1 MIKDIKYSGY
11 AAQPS
16 DYECPD
22 GQLSAAIN
30 LINENGAL
38 NIINRPLPVGKL
50 LPGDEVFLHKTLS
63 ACNTIIIRRENDKL
77 NLYWLDYDVLTS
89 ATEQNPAPAPTLIDS
104 LPSFRDIKALG
115 LVLVVATSRGLRYY
129 RYADDS
135 YAVLGSHPPFVPIE
149 FGLRTNGA
157 VGTTETLQDFK
168 RDFLP
173 NISGGGSHTGR
184 RPTNKESKDALERF
198 SNAVMAQLLSH
209 FEENATSQGRFYQ
222 PFFVRYAFRLY
233 DGTFFMHSSPVLMLP
248 CVHPPLISVD
258 VEHVTDGSDGS
269 LCDLKSKVISNYF
282 TLVFRILPYDF
293 QMLDAW
299 KDLISSICIFVSAP
313 IYTYDQSVGLDWP
326 PIISDNRLMTVPDA
340 SGSSSFGHRGR
351 HPSETAGNTES
362 QSEDNQLLKGHY
374 EIGDGIF
381 CDHLTDN
388 NFSGYCWNIK
398 ANKKIADD
406 IKSAHEFYKIAEI
419 PFDQINSSV
428 ELKDLELTTTDL
440 KSLVTRERLTD
451 DSFSHR
457 RLTPSVLFGY
467 NSRMHL
473 ADISASLAKPLPL
486 RSVMSLSNKGSAR
499 DVKITVWSRTEGKKC
514 CIVTDDYN
522 ANQMYTPADNFP
534 RYIFYP
540 EPSAYKMQFS
550 FSPTENYIID
560 LIPHDFL
567 NGAYYFGGLKANP
580 CPEPQTEPFED
591 IDCPSEQ
598 VLKPSTIY
606 VSEVSNPFIFP
617 ASLAV
622 SVGSAKVL
630 ALSSAAKA
638 LSQGQ
643 FGQFPLYAF
652 TDEGVWA
659 LEVSST
665 GSYSA
670 RQPITRDV
678 ILPDTDPLQMDSSVL
693 FATDRG
699 IMLISGSQTQ
709 CITDVINSE
718 NPFDVLQLP
727 GISKLHSM
735 LGHNAD
741 TCLPTAPFLQFISEC
756 GMLYDYVH
764 QRVIVYNPR
773 YTYAYVFSL
782 KSKQWGMIYS
792 TIAAAINSYP
802 EALAVDRNGALL
814 NFSSSQGRETTGLL
828 LTRPLKLDQPDVLK
842 TIDTVIQRGHF
853 RKGHVRS
860 VLYASRDLYNWHL
873 VWSSRDHF
881 LRGFRGTPYKYFR
894 IALLC
899 NLSTDESIFGASLQ
913 FTPRQ
918 TNQPR

>member
-11 AAQPS
+11 TAQPS
-16 DYECPD
+16 DYESQD
-22 GQLSAAIN
+22 GELAMSLN
-30 LINENGAL
+30 LINEDGA
-38 NIINRPLPVGKL
+38 ITPIHRPLAVGKL
-50 LPGDEVFLHKTLS
+50 LPADEVFLHKTAT
-63 ACNTIIIRRENDKL
+63 ACNAIIIRRENDKI

-89 ATEQNPAPAPTLIDS
+89 ATGQNPAPAPTLIDS

-129 RYADDS
+129 RYVDDS

-233 DGTFFMHSSPVLMLP
+233 DGSFFMHSSPVLMLP

-258 VEHVTDGSDGS
+258 VKNITDGSDGS
-269 LCDLKSKVISNYF
+269 LCNVNSQVISKYF
-282 TLVFRILPYDF
+282 TLVFRILPFDS
-293 QMLDAW
+293 QLLDAW
-299 KDLISSICIFVSAP
+299 KDLISSICIFTSAP

-326 PIISDNRLMTVPDA
+326 PILSYLRVMTLPDA
-340 SGSSSFGHRGR
+340 SGSTTVGQRGR
-351 HPSETAGNTES
+351 PTAAAADGTES
-362 QSEDNQLLKGHY
+362 QSNNEQVFIGHY
-374 EIGDGIF
+374 ELNNGIY
-381 CDHLTDN
+381 CDQFSDN
-388 NFSGYCWNIK
+388 ATSGYCWNIK
-398 ANKKIADD
+398 ANKKLADD

-419 PFDQINSSV
+419 PFDQIKQSD
-428 ELKDLELTTTDL
+428 ELKDLDLTSSDL

-451 DSFSHR
+451 DAFSHR
-457 RLTPSVLFGY
+457 ILSPSVLFDY
-467 NSRMHL
+467 NSRIHL
-473 ADISASLAKPLPL
+473 ADISASLAAPLPL

-514 CIVTDDYN
+514 CIVSQGYTD
-522 ANQMYTPADNFP
+522 ANRMFNPADNFP
-534 RYIFYP
+534 RFIFYP

-550 FSPTENYIID
+550 LSPTENYIID

-567 NGAYYFGGLKANP
+567 NGSYFFGGLKANP
-580 CPEPQTEPFED
+580 CPEAQTQPFD
-591 IDCPSEQ
+591 DDATSDPF
-598 VLKPSTIY
+598 LKPSAIY
-606 VSEVSNPFIFP
+606 VSQVNNPFIFP

-622 SVGSAKVL
+622 SVGSGSVL
-630 ALSSAAKA
+630 ALSSAARP

-652 TDEGVWA
+652 TSQGIWA
-659 LEVSST
+659 LSISAD

-678 ILPDTDPLQMDSSVL
+678 ILTNTHPLQMDSAVL

-709 CITDVINSE
+709 CITDVINSKD
-718 NPFDVLQLP
+718 PFDVLQLP
-727 GISKLHSM
+727 GMTKLHSM
-735 LGHNAD
+735 LGHEAD

-756 GMLYDYVH
+756 RMLYDYVH

-828 LTRPLKLDQPDVLK
+828 LTRPLKLDQPDGLK

-881 LRGFRGTPYKYFR
+881 LRGFRGSPYKYFR